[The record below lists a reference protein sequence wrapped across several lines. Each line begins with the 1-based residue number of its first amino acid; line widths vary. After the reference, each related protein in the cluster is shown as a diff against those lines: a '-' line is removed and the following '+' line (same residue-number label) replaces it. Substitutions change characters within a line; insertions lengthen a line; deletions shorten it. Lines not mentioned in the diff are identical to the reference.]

1 MARITI
7 EDCLDNVENMY
18 ELVLLATKRARQ
30 LYSGANPLVKSKNRI
45 IVTALR
51 EIASGRVRPML
62 MDAAEKAAEDKGS
75 MPN

>member
-18 ELVLLATKRARQ
+18 ELVLLSTKRARQ
-30 LYSGANPLVKSKNRI
+30 LYAGATPLVKSKNRI

-51 EIASGRVRPML
+51 EIASGKVRPVL
-62 MDAAEKAAEDKGS
+62 MDAAEKAAHDKGTII
-75 MPN
+75 N